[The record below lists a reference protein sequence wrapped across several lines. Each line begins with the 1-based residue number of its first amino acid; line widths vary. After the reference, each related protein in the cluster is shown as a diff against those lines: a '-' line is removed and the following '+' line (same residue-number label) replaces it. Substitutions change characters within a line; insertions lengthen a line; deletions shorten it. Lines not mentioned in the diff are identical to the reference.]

1 MEESERRDNGYYHS
15 ERFYGS
21 FYRAKLAVVLQR
33 GGSNG
38 LSRRARGD

>member
-21 FYRAKLAVVLQR
+21 FYRAIP
-33 GGSNG
+33 
-38 LSRRARGD
+38 LSD